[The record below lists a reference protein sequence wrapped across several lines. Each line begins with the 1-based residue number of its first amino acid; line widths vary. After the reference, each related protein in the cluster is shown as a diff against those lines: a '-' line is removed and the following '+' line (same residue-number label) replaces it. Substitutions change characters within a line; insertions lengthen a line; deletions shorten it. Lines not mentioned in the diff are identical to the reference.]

1 MPRSWRPS
9 HNRSGLPLF
18 QGAQL
23 TVDTTLVSPLT
34 AGPSPAQWHLHRGSP
49 PPSTTGQRTDLP
61 RVNSRWPV
69 QIGCPG
75 IRAFIRLLARARA
88 RSAPVHARAAT
99 VSGLVHRWSAL
110 LSHVAHHAFASS
122 LLTDNLTATTNVD
135 GEAPHQRHHHT
146 QPSSPHTLPAGI
158 HHLLGFG
165 FMPAHRFA
173 HLETGQYKNS
183 PRTDLMQQ
191 TGAREKKNI
200 ITCNPARSSKTS
212 RGTTGG
218 DAPAYRV

>member
-23 TVDTTLVSPLT
+23 AVDTTLVSPLT

-75 IRAFIRLLARARA
+75 IRAFVRLLARARA

-146 QPSSPHTLPAGI
+146 QPSSPP
-158 HHLLGFG
+158 
-165 FMPAHRFA
+165 HRPGW
-173 HLETGQYKNS
+173 HS
-183 PRTDLMQQ
+183 P
-191 TGAREKKNI
+191 
-200 ITCNPARSSKTS
+200 PARVWIYARPLFCTS
-212 RGTTGG
+212 G
-218 DAPAYRV
+218 DWPV